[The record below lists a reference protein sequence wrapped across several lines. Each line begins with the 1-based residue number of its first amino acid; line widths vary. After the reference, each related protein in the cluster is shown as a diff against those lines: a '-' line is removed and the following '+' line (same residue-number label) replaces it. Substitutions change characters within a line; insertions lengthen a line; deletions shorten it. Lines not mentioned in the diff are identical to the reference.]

1 MLDIGKKIN
10 DRYLIIG
17 NIGSGGMANVFLA
30 RDLILDREVA
40 VKVLRYDFQNDQAAI
55 RRFQREAL
63 AATELVHPNIVS
75 VYDVGE
81 EDGQQYLVMEYVKGM
96 DLKRYIQTQYPIAYD
111 KVVDIMDQ
119 ILSAMSLA
127 HHHRIIHRDLKPQN
141 ILINEEGVVKITD
154 FGIAIALSET
164 SITQTNSML
173 GSVHYLSPEQARG
186 SMATNQSDIYAMGI
200 ILYEMITGRV
210 PFDGESAVTIALKHF
225 QDELPDI
232 HIYSQQVPQ
241 ALENVVLKAT
251 AKDPINRYKTTEE
264 MQADLYTSLDANRA
278 QEAKWSPVPILD
290 ETRAIEP
297 IEEVVPEAPS
307 VPEDIVEEQ
316 PTKKKLKRR
325 WWILPLI
332 VLLIVLT
339 AGGYWV
345 YASGRQEV
353 TIPDVSNLSQTAA
366 VEKLTNAGL
375 NVRNTTKEVSSDE
388 VKKGNVVR
396 TDPQIG
402 TEVKKNSRV
411 TLYIST
417 GKDTVDMQDY
427 TDQTVADAKKAL
439 IALGFVEA
447 NITSTEEYSDE
458 VDSGKIISQTPATDD
473 KVVPSEAKIAFV
485 VSKGKEPVTVPNLV
499 GMTSSLAV
507 QSLADI
513 GITSP
518 DITYQYSDQDK
529 GDVIAQSPNSGQQ
542 AIPGE
547 TTVTLVVSSGIE
559 KVTVPDLTGKTK
571 AEATKALSDLGLTMT
586 TTEEYSDTVK
596 EGSVISND
604 QTNQEVKK
612 GTAIAV
618 VLSKGKE
625 PEKKT
630 FTVNLTAAFDKDGA
644 DTQVIKVSIS
654 GADDPTGQVN
664 EVTLTK
670 DSDDYTQAIAITV
683 SGDNKAT
690 ITITRNNTQVVSQQV
705 DQAKQITIP

>member
-1 MLDIGKKIN
+1 
-10 DRYLIIG
+10 
-17 NIGSGGMANVFLA
+17 
-30 RDLILDREVA
+30 
-40 VKVLRYDFQNDQAAI
+40 
-55 RRFQREAL
+55 
-63 AATELVHPNIVS
+63 
-75 VYDVGE
+75 
-81 EDGQQYLVMEYVKGM
+81 
-96 DLKRYIQTQYPIAYD
+96 
-111 KVVDIMDQ
+111 
-119 ILSAMSLA
+119 
-127 HHHRIIHRDLKPQN
+127 
-141 ILINEEGVVKITD
+141 
-154 FGIAIALSET
+154 
-164 SITQTNSML
+164 
-173 GSVHYLSPEQARG
+173 
-186 SMATNQSDIYAMGI
+186 
-200 ILYEMITGRV
+200 
-210 PFDGESAVTIALKHF
+210 
-225 QDELPDI
+225 
-232 HIYSQQVPQ
+232 
-241 ALENVVLKAT
+241 
-251 AKDPINRYKTTEE
+251 
-264 MQADLYTSLDANRA
+264 
-278 QEAKWSPVPILD
+278 
-290 ETRAIEP
+290 
-297 IEEVVPEAPS
+297 
-307 VPEDIVEEQ
+307 
-316 PTKKKLKRR
+316 
-325 WWILPLI
+325 
-332 VLLIVLT
+332 
-339 AGGYWV
+339 
-345 YASGRQEV
+345 
-353 TIPDVSNLSQTAA
+353 
-366 VEKLTNAGL
+366 
-375 NVRNTTKEVSSDE
+375 
-388 VKKGNVVR
+388 
-396 TDPQIG
+396 
-402 TEVKKNSRV
+402 
-411 TLYIST
+411 
-417 GKDTVDMQDY
+417 MQDY